1 GRLRGVLPQF
11 LDIPGPART
20 LSGRPVHAA
29 RIPRARDRPGAFA
42 PPGADRPGARL
53 RPFRMGRPRLEHT
66 GHRILHVAGRRA
78 HERLD
83 RLSGHGTSPGE
94 TGAAAVSFI
103 IVDRYVIERSC
114 NALIAA
120 VR

>member
-1 GRLRGVLPQF
+1 RWSPSRFRGLLSQF
-11 LDIPGPART
+11 LNIPGPART

-29 RIPRARDRPGAFA
+29 RIPRARDRPSAVA
-42 PPGADRPGARL
+42 PPGPDRSGARL
-53 RPFRMGRPRLEHT
+53 RSIRMGRSRLEHT

-103 IVDRYVIERSC
+103 AVDRYVI
-114 NALIAA
+114 
-120 VR
+120 